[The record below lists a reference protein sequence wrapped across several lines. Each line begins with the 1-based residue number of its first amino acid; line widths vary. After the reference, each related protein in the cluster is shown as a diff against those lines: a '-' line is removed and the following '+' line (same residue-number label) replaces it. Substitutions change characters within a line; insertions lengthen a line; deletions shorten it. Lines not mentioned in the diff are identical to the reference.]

1 MKLIIQED
9 NGKQHEFKLEN
20 GFTQIDVFKH
30 DWMPLSIKNNWTNTD
45 NKECFLVSRKTSYFV
60 EK

>member
-1 MKLIIQED
+1 MKLIIED
-9 NGKQHEFKLEN
+9 KGKKYEFKIEN
-20 GFTQIDVFKH
+20 GFTQIDVFQN
-30 DWMPLSIKNNWTNTD
+30 DWVPLSIKNNWNNTD